1 MTDNVISLYQWY
13 DELQRTD
20 TDEAI
25 VQKINARMA
34 AASDKDDARSLA
46 FILAGELT
54 RQERFR
60 EAENILVDL
69 SAQDPIEPYPLIRL
83 AEVKLYYEQEL
94 DDALQVVDSAL
105 ERARASEHFVRLA
118 LGVKA
123 RIAERLGRYD
133 VVADVLRAIMAMSA
147 PGSSRVDV
155 GVERDFFDRI
165 PSGAVDVALLHE
177 YEAFCRRKAG

>member
-13 DELQRTD
+13 DQLQQTD
-20 TDEAI
+20 SDEAI
-25 VQKINARMA
+25 LQKIGVRMQA
-34 AASDKDDARSLA
+34 ESDSEDARSLA
-46 FILAGELT
+46 FILASELT
-54 RQERFR
+54 RQERYR
-60 EAENILVDL
+60 EAENILLDL
-69 SAQDPIEPYPLIRL
+69 SAKDPLEPYPLIRL

-94 DDALQVVDSAL
+94 EDALEVVDSAL
-105 ERARASEHFVRLA
+105 ERAKASEHFVRLA

-133 VVADVLRAIMAMSA
+133 LVSDVLRAIMAMST

-165 PSGAVDVALLHE
+165 PSGAVDVTLLHE
-177 YEAFCRRKAG
+177 YEAFCRRKAS